1 MKALFYFSSGMAQA
15 AVKILK
21 GFEDTPLTI
30 EKAEDLI
37 EWMDDLAGESLLND
51 TGLKEVR
58 LSFQS

>member
-1 MKALFYFSSGMAQA
+1 MAQA

-21 GFEDTPLTI
+21 GFEDTPLTT

-37 EWMDDLAGESLLND
+37 EWMDDLTGESLLND

-58 LSFQS
+58 LSFKR